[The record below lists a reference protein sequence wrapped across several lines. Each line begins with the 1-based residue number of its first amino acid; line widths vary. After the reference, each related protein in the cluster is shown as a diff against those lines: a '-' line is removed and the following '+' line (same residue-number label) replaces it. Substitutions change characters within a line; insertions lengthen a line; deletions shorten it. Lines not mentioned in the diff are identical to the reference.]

1 MIRRRI
7 KSAAFYVGALLSCTS
22 MPLATAVCAEATRG
36 QYLVEALA
44 ACDNCHTPR
53 GANGYD
59 LAARFSGG
67 LQTFS
72 GKTYTVRGGNIS
84 PDKESGIGAWT
95 DDALRAAIVEGLG
108 PDGSLAPAMPSDSFR
123 AFTKGD
129 LDAVIG
135 YLRSAPP
142 VRSTAVP
149 GQRHSAGWASY
160 PLPGAE
166 GAFDQSVLA
175 DKLKLGLY
183 VASIA
188 RCMACHSGE
197 TEDAPDHAN
206 KLGAGGKVFRTPAGV
221 AIASNISSHISRGVG
236 AWSND
241 ELKRAIT
248 QGVSRDGVALKPPM
262 STLSR
267 AHFSKMTPEDLNA
280 LITWLR
286 TVPPTE

>member
-1 MIRRRI
+1 M
-7 KSAAFYVGALLSCTS
+7 
-22 MPLATAVCAEATRG
+22 
-36 QYLVEALA
+36 EALA

-59 LAARFSGG
+59 LAVRFSGG
-67 LQTFS
+67 TQTFS

-84 PDKESGIGAWT
+84 PDKETGIGGWT

-108 PDGSLAPAMPSDSFR
+108 PEGRLAPAMPSDSFR

-135 YLRSAPP
+135 HLRSAPP

-149 GQRHSAGWASY
+149 SQRHSSGWEPH

-166 GAFDQSVLA
+166 ANFEEVALS
-175 DKLKLGLY
+175 DKGKLGPY

-197 TEDAPDHAN
+197 SEDAPDHVN

-221 AIASNISSHISRGVG
+221 AIASNISSHISKGVG
-236 AWSND
+236 AWSDD

-248 QGVSRDGVALKPPM
+248 QGVSRGGVALKPPM

-267 AHFSKMTPEDLNA
+267 AHFSKMTAEDLDA
-280 LITWLR
+280 LVAWLR
-286 TVPPTE
+286 TIPPTE

>member
-7 KSAAFYVGALLSCTS
+7 KLAALCFGALAPCISL
-22 MPLATAVCAEATRG
+22 TAAWGESTRG

-67 LQTFS
+67 SQTFLA
-72 GKTYTVRGGNIS
+72 KTYAVRGGNIS
-84 PDKESGIGAWT
+84 TDKETGIGGWT

-108 PDGSLAPAMPSDSFR
+108 PDGRLAPAMPSDSYR
-123 AFTKGD
+123 AFTKRD
-129 LDAVIG
+129 LNAVIG
-135 YLRSAPP
+135 YLRSNATP
-142 VRSTAVP
+142 VRSAAAP
-149 GQRHSAGWASY
+149 GQRHDAGWAPH

-166 GAFDQSVLA
+166 GAFDEAALD
-175 DKLKLGLY
+175 DKIKLGLY
-183 VASIA
+183 VASVA

-197 TEDAPDHAN
+197 TDDAPDHAN

-221 AIASNISSHISRGVG
+221 AIASNISSHLSKGVG
-236 AWSND
+236 AWADD

-248 QGVSRDGVALKPPM
+248 PGVSRDGAPVKPPM
-262 STLSR
+262 STLSK
-267 AHFSKMTPEDLNA
+267 AHFLKMSPRDLDA
-280 LITWLR
+280 LVAWLR
-286 TVPPTE
+286 TVPPQE